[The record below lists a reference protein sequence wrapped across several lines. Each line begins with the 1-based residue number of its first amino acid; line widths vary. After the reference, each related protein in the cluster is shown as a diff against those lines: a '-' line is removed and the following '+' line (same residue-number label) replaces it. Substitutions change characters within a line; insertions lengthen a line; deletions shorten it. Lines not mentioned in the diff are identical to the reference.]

1 MKGNPV
7 YQVDGYS
14 IMNKAELET
23 TIEKLRP
30 MYERG
35 HLTQG
40 YFVFQKKVIASVN
53 AAFKNKTPNKKNQ
66 IQAKEQ
72 QVLGQ
77 KWLLTQLN
85 NITDVKFVKK
95 LTSITLVHKTNKK
108 PLSKSEQMRRNQQER
123 YDRLSKRYDLY
134 LSKPAQFSKFMK
146 PRDEPVHMV
155 SKDRTEFGMYLEEP
169 VQIMGQIKRIARDV
183 DSHGNSYTR
192 LLLINAQFLP
202 LDPTN
207 MISKAIYFPDH
218 IWIDINKPELIEKEY
233 ILHEFIVFAGIV
245 GQYRSKVDKDQS
257 QLKNHKQDYWRTKYN
272 VSNPIFKGKGSL
284 IMDGQR
290 VTGFKT
296 PPLPAKPLHAKDMP
310 IEHDVSRK
318 GKRKV

>member
-14 IMNKAELET
+14 IMNKLELEK
-23 TIEKLRP
+23 TIEKLKP
-30 MYERG
+30 LYEKG
-35 HLTQG
+35 HLTQE

-53 AAFKNKTPNKKNQ
+53 AAFKSKTPNKKNQ
-66 IQAKEQ
+66 IHAKEQ

-108 PLSKSEQMRRNQQER
+108 PMSKSEKIRLERQEH
-123 YDRLSKRYDLY
+123 YDRLSKYYDLY
-134 LSKPAQFSKFMK
+134 LSKPAKLDKFMK
-146 PRDEPVHMV
+146 PRDEPVHMI
-155 SKDRTEFGMYLEEP
+155 SKDRTEFSMYLDQP

-183 DSHGNSYTR
+183 DSHGNTYTR

-218 IWIDINKPELIEKEY
+218 IWIDINKPELMEKEY
-233 ILHEFIVFAGIV
+233 ILNEFIVFAGVV
-245 GQYRSKVDKDQS
+245 GQYRSKVDKYQS

-284 IMDGQR
+284 IIDGTH
-290 VTGFKT
+290 VAGFKT
-296 PPLPAKPLHAKDMP
+296 PPLPAKSLYAKDTP
-310 IEHDVSRK
+310 IEHNM
-318 GKRKV
+318 